1 MVGKNLDDAAGW
13 FRDSRKRWSTWHN
26 LSTAPAMR
34 GYGAQIMTNSTLRAL
49 VVEDDHS
56 WQQIL
61 SEILSDCGLEVEV
74 VNSLDEASRRLRD
87 QPHRLAVVDLSLS
100 PNDHNNYDGL
110 RVLDTVRRL
119 DPNCRTILLTGF
131 ATVELAVTALTDYGA
146 FTFLR
151 KESFHR
157 SQFRDIVY
165 RILVSPPILTTPIP
179 ASAPSA
185 SSFPSK
191 GQIPPLKFP
200 NEKALIVEDD
210 AGWRSILEEL
220 LSDAGFQVRTCTSF
234 GDAFGY
240 LRKEK
245 FTLAVFDLSL
255 NGANSYA
262 WDKSP
267 GDQNPDG
274 YQLLASAQNEGIPTI
289 VVSGIAEPE
298 EIQRIYSE
306 YSISAYIE
314 KQTFDRSTFRRVVEE
329 TRAANKS
336 LNELSALTDREREVL
351 NLLAQGLTN
360 KEIAERLVITTN
372 TVKRH
377 LKAIFE
383 KLDVHTRSAA
393 TAKTTGG

>member
-1 MVGKNLDDAAGW
+1 M
-13 FRDSRKRWSTWHN
+13 TT
-26 LSTAPAMR
+26 TA
-34 GYGAQIMTNSTLRAL
+34 LRAV

-56 WQQIL
+56 WQQII
-61 SEILSDCGLEVEV
+61 SEILSDCGLEVDAAT
-74 VNSLDEASRRLRD
+74 NLDDASLLLKS

-110 RVLDTVRRL
+110 RVLDAIRRL
-119 DPNCRTILLTGF
+119 DPNCRAILLTGF

-165 RILVSPPILTTPIP
+165 RILVSPPIVTAPAPDSVPTPSP
-179 ASAPSA
+179 SSA
-185 SSFPSK
+185 K
-191 GQIPPLKFP
+191 GQPVPLRNP
-200 NEKALIVEDD
+200 RVKALVVEDD

-220 LSDAGFQVRTCTSF
+220 VSDAGFTVRTCASF
-234 GDAFGY
+234 GDALGS

-245 FTLAVFDLSL
+245 FSLAVIDLSL
-255 NGANSYA
+255 QGGVSSVLNHDSDHANLE
-262 WDKSP
+262 
-267 GDQNPDG
+267 G
-274 YQLLASAQNEGIPTI
+274 YQLLASTQIEEIPTI
-289 VVSGIAEPE
+289 VVSGITEPE
-298 EIQRIYSE
+298 EIQRVYSQ
-306 YSISAYIE
+306 YTISAYIE
-314 KQTFDRSTFRRVVEE
+314 KQAFDRAAFRRLVEE
-329 TRAANKS
+329 TRQLYQS
-336 LNELSALTDREREVL
+336 QSELSTLTEREREVL
-351 NLLAQGLTN
+351 DLLAQGLTN

-393 TAKTTGG
+393 TAKVAGG

>member
-1 MVGKNLDDAAGW
+1 MMA
-13 FRDSRKRWSTWHN
+13 
-26 LSTAPAMR
+26 
-34 GYGAQIMTNSTLRAL
+34 STLRAL
-49 VVEDDHS
+49 VVEDEPS

-61 SEILSDCGLEVEV
+61 SEILSDCGLAVDVAE
-74 VNSLDEASRRLRD
+74 SLDGASLSLKA

-110 RVLDTVRRL
+110 RVLDAVRRL

-165 RILVSPPILTTPIP
+165 RILVSPPLPASGTPVP
-179 ASAPSA
+179 ASAISAA
-185 SSFPSK
+185 SSPVR
-191 GQIPPLKFP
+191 GQSAPLKLP
-200 NEKALIVEDD
+200 NEKALVVEDD

-220 LSDAGFQVRTCTSF
+220 LSDSRFQVRTCASF

-240 LRKEK
+240 LRREK
-245 FTLAVFDLSL
+245 FSLAVFDLSL
-255 NGANSYA
+255 HGTNSSA
-262 WDKSP
+262 WDKSSA
-267 GDQNPDG
+267 DQELDG
-274 YQLLASAQNEGIPTI
+274 YQLLASAHNEGIPTI
-289 VVSGIAEPE
+289 VVSGIAERE

-314 KQTFDRSTFRRVVEE
+314 KQTFDRATFRRIVDE

-336 LNELSALTDREREVL
+336 LSELSTLTEREREVL
-351 NLLAQGLTN
+351 SLLAQGLTN
-360 KEIAERLVITTN
+360 KEIAEKLVITTN

-393 TAKTTGG
+393 TAKATGG